1 MEAISGLRAS
11 RPLSPR
17 PISQI
22 TKYLLGI
29 SLLLC
34 IVIFAVLMATP
45 DPDGYV
51 VPGGQ
56 SKIIRSLSVTIV
68 ILVASIPIAIEVVC
82 TSTLAVG
89 SHIMSAVR
97 RSLEGPRI

>member
-1 MEAISGLRAS
+1 MT
-11 RPLSPR
+11 PLP
-17 PISQI
+17 PPPPHCQI
-22 TKYLLGI
+22 TTWLLAL
-29 SLLLC
+29 SLTLC

-51 VPGGQ
+51 VPSNQ

-89 SHIMSAVR
+89 SNIMAKAR
-97 RSLEGPRI
+97 QRIGGEGKEGSCASPS